1 MGREMDREPESEEER
16 AGEQATVLVV
26 DDNED
31 LRTIVAA
38 AIGEVLGDETR
49 VLEAA
54 DNVEALDLLLSA
66 PRPLVVLLD
75 RFMGPLPFDVLLA
88 ILASPAEGM
97 GEKLR
102 RHRYVVL
109 TASPN
114 TIGEHERE
122 LLLGPLEGAPIVG
135 KPFDLDELE
144 QVLDEAL
151 AWVEERAQER
161 LRTRELVLAAPT
173 GSR

>member
-1 MGREMDREPESEEER
+1 MDREHTRERERESDE
-16 AGEQATVLVV
+16 EQAAVLVV

-31 LRTIVAA
+31 LRAIVAQA
-38 AIGEVLGDETR
+38 VE
-49 VLEAA
+49 EATGRPA
-54 DNVEALDLLLSA
+54 LQAGDNVEALDLLLSWPA
-66 PRPLVVLLD
+66 GQRGLVVLLD

-88 ILASPAEGM
+88 ILASPVEGM
-97 GEKLR
+97 AQKLR

-114 TIGEHERE
+114 SLGEHERE
-122 LLLGPLEGAPIVG
+122 LLAGPLDETPIVG

-144 QVLDEAL
+144 LVLGVAL

-161 LRTRELVLAAPT
+161 ARARELVLAA
-173 GSR
+173 R